1 MLGRESTESARDNF
15 FLAVFE
21 ENGLVDHGVDFTL
34 KFKRDLLL
42 TSEFGL
48 LLASDRLSDGNSE
61 EVTLANFVSK
71 GLGVEHLEELKLV
84 HEAVEGRCPSVTNG
98 LEELGLDF
106 AQLDRLESLG
116 FLCLFISRGADEAA
130 DNTGRIVDTEDT

>member
-15 FLAVFE
+15 FLAVVE

-34 KFKRDLLL
+34 EFKSDLLL
-42 TSEFGL
+42 TSECGL

-61 EVTLANFVSK
+61 EVTLTNFVSK
-71 GLGVEHLEELKLV
+71 GLGVEHLEELELV

-106 AQLDRLESLG
+106 AKLDRLESLG
-116 FLCLFISRGADEAA
+116 FLGLFISGGADEAA
-130 DNTGRIVDTEDT
+130 DNTGGVVDTKNT

>member
-1 MLGRESTESARDNF
+1 VLGRESTESARDNF

-34 KFKRDLLL
+34 KFKRD
-42 TSEFGL
+42 

-130 DNTGRIVDTEDT
+130 DNTGGIVDTEDT

>member
-21 ENGLVDHGVDFTL
+21 ENGLVDHGVDLTL

-42 TSEFGL
+42 TSECGL

-84 HEAVEGRCPSVTNG
+84 HEAVEWRCPSVTNG

-106 AQLDRLESLG
+106 TQLDRFESLG